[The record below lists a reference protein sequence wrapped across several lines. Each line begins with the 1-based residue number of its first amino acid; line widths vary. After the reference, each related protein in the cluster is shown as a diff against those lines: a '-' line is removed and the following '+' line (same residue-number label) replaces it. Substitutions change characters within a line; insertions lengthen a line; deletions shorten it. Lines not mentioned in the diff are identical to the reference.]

1 MQNKGFDKQKIQE
14 QLQSGVA
21 LVTFTKA
28 DGSLRDMKCTL
39 QPRLLPQHTVKEKTS
54 DVKENC
60 DCLKVYDLE
69 TDGWRSFKIS
79 RLISIFETN
88 E

>member
-1 MQNKGFDKQKIQE
+1 MANNSFDKEKILK
-14 QLQSGVA
+14 QLQNGVA

-39 QPRLLPQHTVKEKTS
+39 QPRLLPTSLKESTIKIDSES
-54 DVKENC
+54 DA
-60 DCLKVYDLE
+60 LRVYDLE
-69 TDGWRSFKIS
+69 ADGWRSFKIS

>member
-1 MQNKGFDKQKIQE
+1 MANNSFDKEKILE
-14 QLQSGVA
+14 QLQTGVV

-39 QPRLLPQHTVKEKTS
+39 QPRLLPTSLKESTIKIDSES
-54 DVKENC
+54 DA
-60 DCLKVYDLE
+60 LRVYDLE
-69 TDGWRSFKIS
+69 ADGWRSFKIS

>member
-1 MQNKGFDKQKIQE
+1 MTNVSFDKEKILE
-14 QLQSGVA
+14 QLQTGVA

-39 QPRLLPQHTVKEKTS
+39 QPLLLPAQLKESTVKLDPQS
-54 DVKENC
+54 DA
-60 DCLKVYDLE
+60 LRVYDLE
-69 TDGWRSFKIS
+69 ADGWRSFKIS

>member
-1 MQNKGFDKQKIQE
+1 MKNISFDKQKILE
-14 QLQSGVA
+14 QLQTGVA

-39 QPRLLPQHTVKEKTS
+39 QPRLLPASLKQSTISLDQES
-54 DVKENC
+54 DA
-60 DCLKVYDLE
+60 LRVYDLE
-69 TDGWRSFKIS
+69 ADGWRSFKIS

>member
-14 QLQSGVA
+14 QLQNGVA

-39 QPRLLPQHTVKEKTS
+39 QPRLLPTSLKESTINIDQES
-54 DVKENC
+54 DV
-60 DCLKVYDLE
+60 LRVYDLE

>member
-1 MQNKGFDKQKIQE
+1 MENNKFDKQKIQE
-14 QLQSGVA
+14 QLQTGVA

-39 QPRLLPQHTVKEKTS
+39 QPRLLPPHTAKEKTCAS
-54 DVKENC
+54 GENC

-69 TDGWRSFKIS
+69 TGGWRSFKIS

>member
-1 MQNKGFDKQKIQE
+1 MANVSFDKEKILE
-14 QLQSGVA
+14 QLQTGVA

-39 QPRLLPQHTVKEKTS
+39 QPRLLPPQLKESTVKLDPQS
-54 DVKENC
+54 DA
-60 DCLKVYDLE
+60 LRVYDLE
-69 TDGWRSFKIS
+69 ADGWRSFKIS

>member
-1 MQNKGFDKQKIQE
+1 MQNNTFDKQKIQE
-14 QLQSGVA
+14 QLQNGVA

-39 QPRLLPQHTVKEKTS
+39 QPRLLPQHTAKEKTS
-54 DVKENC
+54 AANENC
-60 DCLKVYDLE
+60 DCLKVYDLQ